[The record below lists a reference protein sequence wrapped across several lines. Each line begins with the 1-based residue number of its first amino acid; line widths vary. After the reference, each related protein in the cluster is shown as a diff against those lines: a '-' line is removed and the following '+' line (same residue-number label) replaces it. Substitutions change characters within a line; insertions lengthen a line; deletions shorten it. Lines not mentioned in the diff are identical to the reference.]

1 MKKLLILLLGL
12 TLLSCKKSDPNPEMP
27 FDLPQ
32 KSAQLIEADNRFGL
46 DLFNRIVAESDPN
59 DNVMISPLSVSMA
72 LSMAYNGASGDTRR
86 EMEQTLGFSGLTPEE
101 VNASHKA
108 LLSALATADS
118 DVLLR
123 VANAIYHHQT
133 LQVKNDFI
141 SVNRNAYNAEISS
154 LDFGKAASLD
164 IINNWVSEKTA
175 GKIPSI
181 LDQLN
186 PDLMMVILNAVY
198 FNGIWKSK
206 FDQNRTHELPFTFGD
221 GSQRN
226 VETMQLESSI
236 AYQSGPLFSAVQ
248 LPYGKGR
255 FAMSVLLPSPGK
267 TTADVRKE
275 MSLARWNEWMKGF
288 KETSN
293 VVVQMPRF
301 KFAWELELNQTLKAM
316 GMEKPFIP
324 RVANFTGISD
334 GTDLFIDFVIHKTYV
349 DVNENG
355 TEAAAVT
362 AVGMSTTS
370 MPVDQPVKT
379 YFIADR
385 PFLFAITEKSTG
397 TILFIGEMNAPSYQ

>member
-46 DLFNRIVAESDPN
+46 DLFNRIVAKSDPN

-108 LLSALATADS
+108 LLSALAKADS
-118 DVLLR
+118 DVLLQ

-206 FDQNRTHELPFTFGD
+206 FDQNRTHELPFAFGD

-301 KFAWELELNQTLKAM
+301 KFAWELQLNQTLKAM
-316 GMEKPFIP
+316 GMAKPFIP

>member
-59 DNVMISPLSVSMA
+59 DNVMISPLSVAMA

>member
-1 MKKLLILLLGL
+1 MKKLLILFLGIS
-12 TLLSCKKSDPNPEMP
+12 LLSCKKSDPNPEMP

-46 DLFNRIVAESDPN
+46 DLFKRIVAESAPN

-72 LSMAYNGASGDTRR
+72 LSMVYNGANGDTRR
-86 EMEQTLGFSGLTPEE
+86 EMEQTLGFSNLTTEE

-108 LLSALATADS
+108 LLAALASADP
-118 DVLLR
+118 DVLLQ
-123 VANAIYHHQT
+123 VANAIFYHQS
-133 LQVKNDFI
+133 LQVKNDFL

-154 LDFGKAASLD
+154 LNFGQAASLD
-164 IINNWVSEKTA
+164 IINSWVAEKTA

-181 LDQLN
+181 LDQLD
-186 PDLMMVILNAVY
+186 PDLMMVLLNAVY

-206 FDQNRTHELPFTFGD
+206 FDEKRTHDLPFTMGD
-221 GSQRN
+221 GIQRN
-226 VETMQLESSI
+226 VETMQLESTI
-236 AYQSGPLFSAVQ
+236 AYQSGSLFSAVQ

-255 FAMSVLLPSPGK
+255 FAMTLLLPTPGK
-267 TTADVRKE
+267 SMADVRNE
-275 MSLARWNEWMKGF
+275 LSLTRWNVWMKGF

-301 KFAWELELNQTLKAM
+301 KFAWELRLNQTLKAM

-324 RVANFTGISD
+324 KVADFTGISSE
-334 GTDLFIDFVIHKTYV
+334 TDLFIDFVIHKTYV

-385 PFLFAITEKSTG
+385 PFVFAITEKSTG